1 MELLDEYQ
9 LHFVVF
15 YDPSIWY
22 LQQQSLTIKF
32 WGQVIKSN
40 NKDCNTWESMELYE
54 ITTQKE
60 VTYF

>member
-9 LHFVVF
+9 LHFFVF

-22 LQQQSLTIKF
+22 LQQQGLTIKF
-32 WGQVIKSN
+32 WGQVTKSN
-40 NKDCNTWESMELYE
+40 NKDCNTWESMELYG

-60 VTYF
+60 VTHF